1 MNKLSMK
8 FKTLNLLA
16 TLCAS
21 TLAYGNPIPTIN
33 GGKPN
38 PTGII
43 DLPGAVS
50 AQTPIGGI
58 GDHPWQNPNVDALR
72 IRMGWVD
79 IETADGVFNWV
90 QLDQCIA
97 NAATVGKFIGL
108 SLVSGLGA
116 PPWLMGGVT
125 FADGSTTVNSATL
138 TSPTANFVTA
148 DVGRVIVCSNFPP
161 GATIRSR
168 TTSTSVVLSASANKT
183 KTGNVTFS
191 ILARNPGGAQF
202 RNLTPPS
209 MGVMPVPWDP
219 IFKAQWKAFIVALAA
234 RYDHSPQLGYLSMT
248 GFCQGGEA
256 YLAGV
261 QADIDF
267 FNASAIAAGYNG
279 TPELPAGL
287 VAWEAVVKEMVD
299 QYMISFPN
307 TPLFITAARPYPD
320 LLTPSLQGGTTA
332 MNDIFAWGVAN
343 HPGRFGIMNAQLH
356 VTSTLGYFLNAAIYA
371 NHLTEPVGIQF
382 LCNSGPDNIA
392 RLCNAPPYGDGPLL
406 RPYNA
411 MNASFTAGVSFG
423 CNFIE
428 VYEYDV
434 TNPAY
439 QTMLAIQRAALQ
451 RN

>member
-90 QLDQCIA
+90 QLDECIA
-97 NAATVGKFIGL
+97 NAATVRKFIGL
-108 SLVSGLGA
+108 SLVSGLA
-116 PPWLMGGVT
+116 
-125 FADGSTTVNSATL
+125 A
-138 TSPTANFVTA
+138 
-148 DVGRVIVCSNFPP
+148 
-161 GATIRSR
+161 
-168 TTSTSVVLSASANKT
+168 
-183 KTGNVTFS
+183 
-191 ILARNPGGAQF
+191 
-202 RNLTPPS
+202 PPS

-320 LLTPSLQGGTTA
+320 L
-332 MNDIFAWGVAN
+332 
-343 HPGRFGIMNAQLH
+343 
-356 VTSTLGYFLNAAIYA
+356 
-371 NHLTEPVGIQF
+371 
-382 LCNSGPDNIA
+382 
-392 RLCNAPPYGDGPLL
+392 
-406 RPYNA
+406 
-411 MNASFTAGVSFG
+411 
-423 CNFIE
+423 
-428 VYEYDV
+428 
-434 TNPAY
+434 
-439 QTMLAIQRAALQ
+439 
-451 RN
+451 